1 MTYVVVEPCIATK
14 DSICAQVC
22 PAECI
27 YEGKEMFYIDPIDCI
42 DCDACVPVCPVDAI
56 YKDDQVPEK
65 WKDYTQKNVDWFDTE
80 EGREAKSTGRIME
93 GVYRTLGSDT
103 LHLNRV
109 DMDKVKA
116 KAPIATKL
124 NIVADETGD
133 R

>member
-1 MTYVVVEPCIATK
+1 MTYVIVEPCVVTK
-14 DSICAQVC
+14 DSTCVQVC

-27 YEGKEMFYIDPIDCI
+27 YEGEEMFYIDPIDCI
-42 DCDACVPVCPVDAI
+42 DCDACVVVCPVDAI

-65 WKDYTQKNVDWFDTE
+65 WKDYTQKNADWFNTE
-80 EGREAKSTGRIME
+80 EGREAKATGRIME
-93 GVYRTLGSDT
+93 GLYRTLGSDP

-116 KAPIATKL
+116 KAPITTKL

-133 R
+133 K